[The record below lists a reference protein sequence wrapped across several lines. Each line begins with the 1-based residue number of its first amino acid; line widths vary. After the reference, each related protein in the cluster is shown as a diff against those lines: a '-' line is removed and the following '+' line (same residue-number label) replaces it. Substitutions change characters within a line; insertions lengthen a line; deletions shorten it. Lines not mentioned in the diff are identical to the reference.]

1 MSQENVELVKK
12 VMGLFNLAAG
22 GKPTPELLELFAPD
36 VVIDMTRRVFNP
48 DTYEGH
54 DGLRRLGREVSEV
67 WRRFHV
73 EPERFIDAGR
83 QVVVIETRR
92 ARGRGSEVEVGVRS
106 GVIWTLQEA
115 RSCGWRQTLTRMRPR
130 SRRGVGVGQEG
141 RKPRLWT
148 RSSADPTAP
157 GMPTPRGSKRHPV
170 EAPSSVST

>member
-67 WRRFHV
+67 WGRFHV

-92 ARGRGSEVEVGVRS
+92 ARGRGSEVEVGMRS
-106 GVIWTLQEA
+106 GVIWTLNEGKVVRMETDLDPAEA
-115 RSCGWRQTLTRMRPR
+115 LEAA
-130 SRRGVGVGQEG
+130 GVSE
-141 RKPRLWT
+141 
-148 RSSADPTAP
+148 
-157 GMPTPRGSKRHPV
+157 
-170 EAPSSVST
+170 